1 MIKTFEFGPWAL
13 VTGASSGIGLQ
24 LANRLAESGINLVLA
39 SRSEATLREIARSLS
54 EGHGIETRVVD
65 IDLAVEGAASSLN
78 DQTDDLDIGLVI
90 SNAGAGRPGAFLDRS
105 LAELHRAVTLN
116 AVSHVDMAHY
126 FGPRLVARG
135 RGGFVMTAALG
146 AVHGIPNMAIDSAAK
161 GLVRNLGE
169 ALHHEFA
176 LAGVK
181 VLTILPG
188 AVDTPIIEALG
199 FDRANLP
206 MRPQPVEQAVDE
218 ALRALARGTMTLVP
232 GFRMRAITRIVPRS
246 VSIRMNGRML
256 GIAAARLDAATAKAR
271 SVPTHGGKVGA
282 ATR

>member
-1 MIKTFEFGPWAL
+1 MIKTSEFGPWAL

-39 SRSEATLREIARSLS
+39 SRSETTLRELARSLS
-54 EGHGIETRVVD
+54 EGHRIETRVVG
-65 IDLAVEGAASSLN
+65 IDLAAEGAASSLN

-176 LAGVK
+176 RAGVK

-218 ALRALARGTMTLVP
+218 ALRALARGSMTLVP
-232 GFRMRAITRIVPRS
+232 GFRMRAITKLVPRS

-256 GIAAARLDAATAKAR
+256 GIAAARLDAAPTEAR
-271 SVPTHGGKVGA
+271 PASQPRGRIGA
-282 ATR
+282 PSI

>member
-1 MIKTFEFGPWAL
+1 MIKTSEFGPWAL

-39 SRSEATLREIARSLS
+39 SRSETALRELARSLS
-54 EGHGIETRVVD
+54 EGHDVKTRVVG
-65 IDLAVEGAASSLN
+65 IDLAVEGAASALN

-218 ALRALARGTMTLVP
+218 ALRALARGSMTLVP

-246 VSIRMNGRML
+246 VSIKMNGRML
-256 GIAAARLDAATAKAR
+256 GIAAARLDAATAEAR
-271 SVPTHGGKVGA
+271 PVAQPRRRIGA
-282 ATR
+282 PSI